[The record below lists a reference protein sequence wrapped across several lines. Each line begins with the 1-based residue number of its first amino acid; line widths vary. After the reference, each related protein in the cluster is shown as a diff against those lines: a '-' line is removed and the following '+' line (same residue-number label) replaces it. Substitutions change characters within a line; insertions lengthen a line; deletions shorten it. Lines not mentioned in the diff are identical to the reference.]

1 MNLLHS
7 VNSKPLNILLVEDDD
22 GDARAVTRAFEK
34 AKIANPILR
43 AVDGVEALEVLRGT
57 NGKESAPSPLLLL
70 VDLNMPRM
78 NGIQFIKALRDD
90 AKLHAS
96 IVFVLTTSK
105 EDEDKVAA
113 YSYNVAGYIFK
124 ELAGHDFLK
133 LVELMDCYW
142 RVVELP

>member
-7 VNSKPLNILLVEDDD
+7 VNSKPLNILLVDDDD

-43 AVDGVEALEVLRGT
+43 AVDGVEALEVLKGS
-57 NGKESAPSPLLLL
+57 NGKEKAPSPILLL
-70 VDLNMPRM
+70 VDISMPRM
-78 NGIQFIKALRDD
+78 NGIEFIKALRADT
-90 AKLHAS
+90 KLHAS

-113 YSYNVAGYIFK
+113 YALNVAGYIFK
-124 ELAGHDFLK
+124 ESAGHDFLH
-133 LVELMDCYW
+133 LIELMDCYW